1 MTSSRSGEGSSG
13 TGSSEVGV
21 NDSNGNKEDEGQ
33 STDCTGVEPSKK
45 VLILKSPMGSKSAH
59 YSWPLKKGKG
69 SLRRSEDKE
78 DEAAEIMETIR

>member
-1 MTSSRSGEGSSG
+1 MTSSKSREGSSG
-13 TGSSEVGV
+13 
-21 NDSNGNKEDEGQ
+21 NGNSESSLSDSIGKKEEEGQ
-33 STDCTGVEPSKK
+33 STDGTGRETSKK

-69 SLRRSEDKE
+69 SLRKSEDKE